1 MAGSRMAANNRSW
14 SCTLDRARRCDASD
28 LQACSAG
35 RCSRILTFNDSAGGR
50 SAVLCEFDRG
60 NRPPSIMAL
69 QGDAQAVKFIKPELL
84 HRAGLSVRQYHG
96 LADKLG
102 LRLFKRAEN
111 SRSTELHGWHGCLR
125 RAARLSRRGV
135 GLVRLCVQTTALR
148 NL

>member
-1 MAGSRMAANNRSW
+1 MGGSRMAADNRSW
-14 SCTLDRARRCDASD
+14 SCT
-28 LQACSAG
+28 
-35 RCSRILTFNDSAGGR
+35 
-50 SAVLCEFDRG
+50 SAVLCKFDRG

-69 QGDAQAVKFIKPELL
+69 HGDAQAVKFIKPELL
-84 HRAGLSVRQYHG
+84 DRAGLSVRQYHG

-102 LRLFKRAEN
+102 LRLFKRTEN